1 MIFNDQQNKEYLEN
15 MNQRLKEK
23 QNWAEVG
30 PEIELNCNYG
40 HDIFKSYHKWLLS
53 IQIETIRYLFGSF
66 IIAQGIRSQRACYD
80 MKMAFKFL
88 CKVNKKKLAISLKE
102 WRIFEILKPFQRR

>member
-40 HDIFKSYHKWLLS
+40 HDIYKSYHKWLLS
-53 IQIETIRYLFGSF
+53 I
-66 IIAQGIRSQRACYD
+66 
-80 MKMAFKFL
+80 
-88 CKVNKKKLAISLKE
+88 
-102 WRIFEILKPFQRR
+102 